1 MNAVRLVRKWLTDC
15 IVNIQ
20 SIQADMSKN
29 ILIVRSFVGNLMQY
43 RRLIMNDDLFFAVVA
58 CAFVVILTIAMF
70 YEYV

>member
-1 MNAVRLVRKWLTDC
+1 VNAVRLVRKWLTDC
-15 IVNIQ
+15 TVNTQ